1 MKMKNCLCLLMSL
14 LLLSSC
20 GASTAE
26 TSADTT
32 ANVQETTVQEETTLT
47 DLLPDDMDFGGYTFT
62 IAMPENLLLYDNAKY
77 ILPEGENGELLND
90 TALRRNFAV
99 EERYNIKLAV
109 HYGPQT
115 DIIKD
120 VQQVVMAGESSFDL
134 VQFAS
139 AWNKIMPLIQDHA
152 LLNLLELPNANLD
165 ADYFYG
171 HLNEQLTIN
180 GKLYT
185 GFSSYNNS
193 GSMPLYMVFNKNM
206 MTDMGMEMPYE
217 AILNGDWT
225 YDVFLGYIKDAA
237 VDLDGDGKQGNTDQ
251 WGFANLNSLT
261 NYMVWGFDIHILQ
274 RLDNGTYVPDLRNE
288 RFVDA
293 VQKVTDLKLAN
304 PDCFAP
310 SDFNVMNIG
319 DLHMFML
326 GNIMFSSTGTG
337 SMKLRD
343 IEEFDFGIAPF
354 PKYDENQQSYTNYMA
369 LDNFGVI
376 VTAQDLEIVGA
387 VAEGLAVTSK
397 EMMEPAYLDVYVE
410 NKLLRDEESV
420 EVAKLMMESACIDFT
435 RYFDFA
441 NGAITPV
448 SMMNNI
454 KDPGAV
460 VSHLTSVESKA
471 VSMAEEFFAIFFEE

>member
-1 MKMKNCLCLLMSL
+1 
-14 LLLSSC
+14 
-20 GASTAE
+20 
-26 TSADTT
+26 
-32 ANVQETTVQEETTLT
+32 
-47 DLLPDDMDFGGYTFT
+47 
-62 IAMPENLLLYDNAKY
+62 
-77 ILPEGENGELLND
+77 
-90 TALRRNFAV
+90 
-99 EERYNIKLAV
+99 
-109 HYGPQT
+109 
-115 DIIKD
+115 
-120 VQQVVMAGESSFDL
+120 
-134 VQFAS
+134 
-139 AWNKIMPLIQDHA
+139 
-152 LLNLLELPNANLD
+152 
-165 ADYFYG
+165 
-171 HLNEQLTIN
+171 
-180 GKLYT
+180 
-185 GFSSYNNS
+185 
-193 GSMPLYMVFNKNM
+193 
-206 MTDMGMEMPYE
+206 
-217 AILNGDWT
+217 
-225 YDVFLGYIKDAA
+225 
-237 VDLDGDGKQGNTDQ
+237 
-251 WGFANLNSLT
+251 
-261 NYMVWGFDIHILQ
+261 MVWGFDIHILQ
-274 RLDNGTYVPDLRNE
+274 RLANGTYVPNLRNE

-293 VQKVTDLKLAN
+293 VQKVTELKLTN

-319 DLHMFML
+319 DLHMFMMGDIL
-326 GNIMFSSTGTG
+326 FSSTGTG
-337 SMKLRD
+337 SMQLRN

-369 LDNFGVI
+369 LDNFGVV

-471 VSMAEEFFAIFFEE
+471 VSMAEEFFAIFFED